1 MGIPRFFKW
10 ISESFPDTLSKE
22 SDIAKLQ
29 KLLPNVDSLLID
41 ANGIIHNCVK
51 EVYFPEPR
59 IRFAPASKTVVI
71 ETPEQKKQKVFK
83 NIVSY
88 INKLFKI
95 VKPKK
100 VIFIAID
107 GTAPV
112 AKQAQQRQ
120 RRYKSAENR
129 NEAFDTNAITPGT
142 GNYSF
147 VFDTNAITPGTEFM
161 SELVDY
167 INKAIIK
174 KWKCNILFSPP
185 TEPGEGEHKLME
197 YVREKPMD
205 THVVYGLDADLFMLT
220 LATHCKNIYLLRED
234 IFSSSNFET
243 FYHVVKVHEIA
254 KKLYE
259 QWGVN
264 YSSQQNFIN
273 DFIFICFLVGND
285 FLHNIPSLWD
295 LEASIN
301 MMLEILKNTKIQI
314 VNFSKKLGIELDNL
328 SIFFSKIAAIEHKL
342 LASQLNSKRYE
353 NETLNRS
360 MVDIYD
366 KTKGIDL
373 NTFRENYYKKA
384 NVRDSDSNDYSKSY
398 IQGLAWVNW
407 YYHNKPKNWRWIFP
421 YHYSPLITDLV
432 EHLDI
437 KPIHLDIQAP
447 LTMNQQLL
455 CVIPPKSKM
464 LLPENLRRFY
474 TDEKLKDFYPEK
486 FEKDLSG
493 KLKDWEAIALL
504 PFVDVELITKLVK

>member
-10 ISESFPDTLSKE
+10 ISESFPDTLAKD
-22 SDIAKLQ
+22 SDLAKLQ

-51 EVYFPEPR
+51 EVYFPEAR
-59 IRFAPASKTVVI
+59 VRFAPASKTAPKVE
-71 ETPEQKKQKVFK
+71 ETNEKKKVFK

-88 INKLFKI
+88 INNLYKI

-100 VIFIAID
+100 IIFIAID

-120 RRYKSAENR
+120 RRYKSAETR
-129 NEAFDTNAITPGT
+129 NEAFDTNAITKNLNPT
-142 GNYSF
+142 
-147 VFDTNAITPGTEFM
+147 FDTNAITPGTEFM

-167 INKAIIK
+167 INKNIIK
-174 KWKCNILFSPP
+174 KWKCRTVFSPP

-197 YVREKPMD
+197 YVREKTMD

-234 IFSSSNFET
+234 MFSSSSFNT
-243 FYHVVKVHEIA
+243 VYHVVKVHDIS

-301 MMLEILKNTKIQI
+301 MMLEILKNTTIQI
-314 VNFSKKLGIELDNL
+314 VNFSKKLGISIESL

-342 LASQLNSKRYE
+342 LASQLNTKRYE
-353 NETLNRS
+353 NKVLNSS
-360 MVDIYD
+360 MVNIYD
-366 KTKGIDL
+366 KSKGIDL

-384 NVRDSDSNDYSKSY
+384 EVSDRNINEYCQSY

-421 YHYSPLITDLV
+421 YHYSPLVTDLIKYV
-432 EHLDI
+432 DI

-464 LLPENLRRFY
+464 LLPENLRKFY

-504 PFVDVELITKLVK
+504 PFVDIELIIELVK